1 MYFKMIFMSR
11 TVSVIIPCYEDAS
24 TLSRAIDSVLNQ
36 SAKISEIIVV
46 NDCSPQSSEIEK
58 IIARY
63 SNLIY
68 IKNEKNKGLAASRNI
83 GVNAATGDIISF
95 LDADDELH
103 PQKIEAQIALFSPN
117 EAISCQVARIGNEV
131 GMNRIK
137 LYPTNWRFSIHRK
150 SAHLIKK
157 NVLTGASILIG
168 KNLFLS
174 VGGYDESLRSCE
186 DFDLWLRLLDAGI
199 PVLNIKLP
207 LYLYRVNESGL
218 SRNYLNISKWEI
230 EVLRKYFERKESS
243 KLFDQYKYFIYF
255 IWLIK
260 HLVRYE
266 ECKNPVLLENII
278 KNIELINES
287 TVFKFTFIL
296 ILKLRMACFFQL
308 IKKLTIKRLRG

>member
-1 MYFKMIFMSR
+1 MKI
-11 TVSVIIPCYEDAS
+11 SVIVPCFKDSA
-24 TLSRAIDSVLNQ
+24 TLKRSLDSIFSQTYTVN
-36 SAKISEIIVV
+36 EIIVV
-46 NDCSPQSSEIEK
+46 NDASPETIEIEA
-58 IIARY
+58 ILSTY
-63 SNLIY
+63 PSVLY
-68 IKNEKNKGLAASRNI
+68 IKNNNNKGLAASRNI
-83 GVNAATGDIISF
+83 GVNAATGNIISF

-174 VGGYDESLRSCE
+174 IGGYDESLRSCE

-207 LYLYRVNESGL
+207 LYLYRDNESGL

-287 TVFKFTFIL
+287 AVFKFIFIL

>member
-1 MYFKMIFMSR
+1 MKI
-11 TVSVIIPCYEDAS
+11 SVIVPCFKDSA
-24 TLSRAIDSVLNQ
+24 TLKRSLDSIFSQTYTVN
-36 SAKISEIIVV
+36 EIIVV
-46 NDCSPQSSEIEK
+46 NDASPETLEIEA
-58 IIARY
+58 ILSTY
-63 SNLIY
+63 PTVLY
-68 IKNEKNKGLAASRNI
+68 IKNNNNKGLAASRNI
-83 GVNAATGDIISF
+83 GVNAATGDIICF

-103 PQKIEAQIALFSPN
+103 PQKIEAQIALFNAN

-137 LYPTNWRFSIHRK
+137 LYPTDWRFSIHTK

-157 NVLTGASILIG
+157 NVLTGASILME

-174 VGGYDESLRSCE
+174 IGGYDESLRSCE

-230 EVLRKYFERKESS
+230 LVLRKYFERKESS
-243 KLFDQYKYFIYF
+243 KLFDQYMYFIYF

-296 ILKLRMACFFQL
+296 ILKLRMACLFQL

>member
-1 MYFKMIFMSR
+1 MKI
-11 TVSVIIPCYEDAS
+11 SVIVPCFKDSA
-24 TLSRAIDSVLNQ
+24 TLKRSLDSIFSQTYTVN
-36 SAKISEIIVV
+36 EIIVV
-46 NDCSPQSSEIEK
+46 NDASPETLEIEA
-58 IIARY
+58 ILSTY
-63 SNLIY
+63 PTVLY
-68 IKNEKNKGLAASRNI
+68 IKNNNNKGLAASRNI

-103 PQKIEAQIALFSPN
+103 PQKIEAQIALFN
-117 EAISCQVARIGNEV
+117 ATEAISCQVARIGNEV
-131 GMNRIK
+131 GINKIK
-137 LYPTNWRFSIHRK
+137 LYPTDWRFSIHRK

-157 NVLTGASILIG
+157 NVLTGASILME

-174 VGGYDESLRSCE
+174 IGGYDESLRSCE

-230 EVLRKYFERKESS
+230 LVLRKYFEGKEPS

-266 ECKNPVLLENII
+266 ECKNPVFLENIK

-296 ILKLRMACFFQL
+296 ILKLRMACLLQL

>member
-1 MYFKMIFMSR
+1 MKI
-11 TVSVIIPCYEDAS
+11 SVIVPCFKDSA
-24 TLSRAIDSVLNQ
+24 TLKRSLDSIFSQTYTVN
-36 SAKISEIIVV
+36 EIIVV
-46 NDCSPQSSEIEK
+46 NDASPETIEIEA
-58 IIARY
+58 ILSTY
-63 SNLIY
+63 PTVLY
-68 IKNEKNKGLAASRNI
+68 IKNNNNKGLAASRNI

-103 PQKIEAQIALFSPN
+103 PQKIEAQLAIFKPN
-117 EAISCQVARIGNEV
+117 RAISCQVARIGNEV
-131 GMNRIK
+131 GVNRIK
-137 LYPTNWRFSIHRK
+137 LYPANWRFSIHRK
-150 SAHLIKK
+150 SAHIIKR
-157 NVLTGASILIG
+157 NVLTGASILME

-174 VGGYDESLRSCE
+174 IGSYDESLRSCE

-230 EVLRKYFERKESS
+230 LVLNKYFERKESS

-308 IKKLTIKRLRG
+308 IKKLTIKR